1 VNENTVD
8 LDSVL
13 ALLPFIALTNCLGSE
28 GKVIFSM
35 GFKCH
40 LRIDRGQ
47 SSRSVFFM
55 CSKNTMLPLG
65 AKKNSLWSRDFCVF
79 TN

>member
-1 VNENTVD
+1 MYWPFC
-8 LDSVL
+8 
-13 ALLPFIALTNCLGSE
+13 ALLHLPIALAVRVKSY
-28 GKVIFSM
+28 FPWDP
-35 GFKCH
+35 KCH

-65 AKKNSLWSRDFCVF
+65 AKKIAFGLGTFVSLQIDLYS
-79 TN
+79 